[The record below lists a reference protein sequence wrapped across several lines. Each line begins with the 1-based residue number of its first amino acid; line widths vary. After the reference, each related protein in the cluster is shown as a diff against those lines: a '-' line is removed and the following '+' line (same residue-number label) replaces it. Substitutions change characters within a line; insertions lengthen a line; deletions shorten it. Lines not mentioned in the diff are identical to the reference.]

1 MRILSVH
8 VENFG
13 KLSDVNIDFKEG
25 TNIIKEDNGWGKST
39 LAAFIRALFYG
50 LEGDNKRDDISCE
63 RKRFAPW
70 QGGAFGGSMVF
81 ETHGKTYYLS
91 RFFGSKAAED
101 SFELRDNSTNLP
113 TADYSDKIGEELFHI
128 NSESF
133 MNTVFISQSDASSS
147 KATDDVNAR
156 LGNIS
161 DGMDLNRYAVAEG
174 VIKDTLNAMSATRKT
189 GEIYKDKTRASAI
202 KAELRAGIGLQDTI
216 ASLESRIKS
225 VKTEADSVKV
235 ELSGILERKKEA
247 MRLERLAH
255 DRKAYDALTE
265 EVNQKESQL
274 RERTA
279 LFPGKVPSKEEAKAL
294 ENSSSALKQ
303 AKAVYESTALNESE
317 EALYNNLLYTFKDGI
332 PGEQDLKAATE
343 DAEKLARLRAE
354 AARNSLSEAEADRL
368 NRFKTVYKDPKDLK
382 GRTDE
387 ALSRWNERARMKGE
401 IRLLEKDLSDKEYIY
416 DEKKGSPLL
425 TVVGLIF
432 LIAGGVLIALD
443 FIPDFDNPVKVPFLS
458 YALAAAGLFLLI
470 LKAVKGAG
478 LKQDKRVLA
487 AAIGELREDISRYND
502 EIADIEESTENL
514 LYDCGIAYDEASVP
528 KVLQGL
534 LMDSY
539 EYNALSDKER
549 AATEADSLTLCADIS
564 KSIKD
569 YLSKFSVF
577 TDEQGY
583 IAALTELKGKATH
596 FESLHAKSVS
606 HKDAEAKC
614 RSISDEIRYA
624 LESFGIAAGP
634 DIFETVENVLDTQ
647 TECESL
653 RELAADALT
662 RLEEFKKTHNPE
674 ELSAPIPETF
684 ETPDMLHA
692 KEEELTARLDELKE
706 ALRIDTA
713 NLDGYRESYENNLEE
728 SEKLAEL
735 EESIE
740 YKKKKLSLLEKTGEI
755 LAEAKESLTARYME
769 PLMKGF
775 TKYYSVLTGETA
787 DAYRIDANTRITVLE
802 KGRQRSSDTLS
813 AGYRDLL
820 GFCMRLAMADAMYTG
835 EKPTLIMDD
844 PFVNLDD
851 RKIKGAERLLK
862 EAGEDYQIIYLTCR
876 DERRL

>member
-39 LAAFIRALFYG
+39 LATFIRALFYG

-70 QGGAFGGSMVF
+70 QGGAFGGSMIF

-101 SFELRDNSTNLP
+101 SFELRDNVTNLP
-113 TADYSDKIGEELFHI
+113 SADYSDKIGEELFHI

-161 DGMDLNRYAVAEG
+161 DGMDLNRYAIAEG

-225 VKTEADSVKV
+225 VKAEADSVKA

-255 DRKAYDALTE
+255 DKKAYDTLVE
-265 EVNQKESQL
+265 EVNTKESQL

-294 ENSSSALKQ
+294 ETSASELKQ
-303 AKAVYESTALNESE
+303 AKAVYDSTAFNESE
-317 EALYNNLLYTFKDGI
+317 DALFNSLLYTFKDGV
-332 PGEQDLKAATE
+332 PGENDLGAAAR
-343 DAEKLARLRAE
+343 DAERLAKLRAE
-354 AARNSLSEAEADRL
+354 AARNSLSEAETDRL
-368 NRFKTVYKDPKDLK
+368 NRFKTVYKDPKSLK
-382 GRTDE
+382 DQTDE

-401 IRLLEKDLSDKEYIY
+401 IRLLEKDLSDKEYLY
-416 DEKKGSPLL
+416 DEKKGSPVL

-432 LIAGGVLIALD
+432 LIAGAVLIALD
-443 FIPDFDNPVKVPFLS
+443 FIPNFDNPVKVPFLS
-458 YALAAAGLFLLI
+458 YALAAAGLVLLI

-502 EIADIEESTENL
+502 EIADIEESTGNL

-528 KVLQGL
+528 KVLHGAFDGFLRIQRSLRQRKSGGRDGFFCTLRGYIGQYQGL
-534 LMDSY
+534 P
-539 EYNALSDKER
+539 
-549 AATEADSLTLCADIS
+549 
-564 KSIKD
+564 
-569 YLSKFSVF
+569 
-577 TDEQGY
+577 
-583 IAALTELKGKATH
+583 
-596 FESLHAKSVS
+596 FE
-606 HKDAEAKC
+606 
-614 RSISDEIRYA
+614 I
-624 LESFGIAAGP
+624 
-634 DIFETVENVLDTQ
+634 
-647 TECESL
+647 
-653 RELAADALT
+653 
-662 RLEEFKKTHNPE
+662 
-674 ELSAPIPETF
+674 
-684 ETPDMLHA
+684 
-692 KEEELTARLDELKE
+692 
-706 ALRIDTA
+706 LRIYGRVG
-713 NLDGYRESYENNLEE
+713 LHS
-728 SEKLAEL
+728 S
-735 EESIE
+735 
-740 YKKKKLSLLEKTGEI
+740 
-755 LAEAKESLTARYME
+755 
-769 PLMKGF
+769 
-775 TKYYSVLTGETA
+775 
-787 DAYRIDANTRITVLE
+787 AYGT
-802 KGRQRSSDTLS
+802 
-813 AGYRDLL
+813 
-820 GFCMRLAMADAMYTG
+820 
-835 EKPTLIMDD
+835 
-844 PFVNLDD
+844 
-851 RKIKGAERLLK
+851 
-862 EAGEDYQIIYLTCR
+862 
-876 DERRL
+876 